1 MNVICMLLTCFSRL
15 CKYVGLLFLRKGG
28 EIEFLLLFY
37 ECVCLSSYV
46 ERYFVFIFDD
56 FFVVDEKCEFLHVIM
71 WEFREY

>member
-1 MNVICMLLTCFSRL
+1 MLNYC
-15 CKYVGLLFLRKGG
+15 FLRKGG

-56 FFVVDEKCEFLHVIM
+56 FFVVDEKYVSSCMLLCGSFVNIECFVLLL
-71 WEFREY
+71 